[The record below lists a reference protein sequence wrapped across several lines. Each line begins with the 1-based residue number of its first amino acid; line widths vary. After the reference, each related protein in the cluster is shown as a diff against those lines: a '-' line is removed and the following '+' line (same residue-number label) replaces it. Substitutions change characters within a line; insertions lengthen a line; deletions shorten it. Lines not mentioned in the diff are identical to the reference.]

1 MTKKRIYGCLFVL
14 VLCFIFGNSVLSREA
29 SGAISH
35 FVAEIIGKV
44 SGGDTGEEGHYLI
57 RKMAHLIEFAAL
69 GAISH
74 LFFDSLI
81 RDKYRKYV
89 TISFV
94 GMATPLIDETIQ
106 IFSDRGSAIADVWID
121 MGGYLIGTAV
131 IFALFAVAKKHTA
144 ARGSEK

>member
-1 MTKKRIYGCLFVL
+1 
-14 VLCFIFGNSVLSREA
+14 
-29 SGAISH
+29 
-35 FVAEIIGKV
+35 
-44 SGGDTGEEGHYLI
+44 
-57 RKMAHLIEFAAL
+57 MAHLIEFAAL

-74 LFFDSLI
+74 LFFDSLMKD
-81 RDKYRKYV
+81 RYRKYV

-131 IFALFAVAKKHTA
+131 IFALFAVAKKLKVA
-144 ARGSEK
+144 